1 MRKIFQRTVAATR
14 SGLARVRGGLAIIRR
29 GPAHVMGG
37 LARIAREPALIKS
50 GLARVARVALV
61 SGVSARDHLKRNGIK
76 GSAMFVVLSVVHVVR
91 DSARWLVRN
100 WKAMTLLMMSIAL
113 LVIGFVRLHDYSVP
127 MLRGDY
133 ETAGKGK
140 TEFDFADKDTAPQPA
155 ELVVEDSM
163 FNRVVVRSI
172 KLSGAA
178 TDTVVG
184 DRRAAKFNHGFEL
197 YQATR
202 YEESVKVLTRAYA
215 GLTDRDGNVRAEHA
229 ELASKIQFLIGNAHA
244 NSNKN
249 GEAISAYTLSL
260 KHDPNN
266 VDTIYN
272 LERLLNDGG
281 KGGND
286 GDKPKPSNP
295 TNTKL

>member
-14 SGLARVRGGLAIIRR
+14 SRLARFMYRLVRIR
-29 GPAHVMGG
+29 
-37 LARIAREPALIKS
+37 REPARIRS
-50 GLARVARVALV
+50 GLAHVARVALV
-61 SGVSARDHLKRNGIK
+61 SGVSARKRLTLSGIK
-76 GSAMFVVLSVVHVVR
+76 GGAVFIALAVVHVFG
-91 DSARWLVRN
+91 DSARWLARN
-100 WKAMTLLMMSIAL
+100 WKAMTLLMMSLAL

-133 ETAGKGK
+133 EDAGKGK
-140 TEFDFADKDTAPQPA
+140 TEFDYADKDTAPQPA
-155 ELVVEDSM
+155 ELVVEDSLL
-163 FNRVVVRSI
+163 NRVVVRSI
-172 KLSGAA
+172 KLGGWA

-215 GLTDRDGNVRAEHA
+215 ALTDRDGNVKAEHA
-229 ELASKIQFLIGNAHA
+229 ELAAKIQFLIGNAHA
-244 NSNKN
+244 NSNKD
-249 GEAISAYTLSL
+249 GEAISAYKLSL

-272 LERLLNDGG
+272 LERLLNSGG